1 MRRAFARLVSVAA
14 ALVATVAPARG
25 APTEVH
31 VGARVGYVVGRG
43 WTLGPEVGFGELI
56 VTGHPF
62 GQRQTSFLLGLTAA
76 GDLSFGDDGQ
86 VAFRAHV
93 GPELAAYHDCP
104 VVVVPVGAGLSLSFE
119 RGSAVAV
126 GGYAAL
132 AALFAPLH
140 PVPTYNDPA
149 PAPTFLA
156 GVAYRAAFFPAS
168 FTQNELALAARLVYL
183 PGSHGGLG
191 YCGGD

>member
-1 MRRAFARLVSVAA
+1 MLRTLARLGVAA
-14 ALVATVAPARG
+14 VVVATAAPARG
-25 APTEVH
+25 GPTEVH

-43 WTLGPEVGFGELI
+43 WTLGPEIGFGEML
-56 VTGHPF
+56 VTGTPF
-62 GQRQTSFLLGLTAA
+62 GHRQTSLVLGLTAA
-76 GDLSFGDDGQ
+76 GDLSFGDNGQ

-104 VVVVPVGAGLSLSFE
+104 VVVVPVGGGLSLSFE
-119 RGSAVAV
+119 RGYATAV
-126 GGYAAL
+126 GGYFGL
-132 AALFAPLH
+132 AALLAPLH

-149 PAPTFLA
+149 PGPTFLA
-156 GVAYRAAFFPAS
+156 GAAYRAAFFPAS
-168 FTQNELALAARLVYL
+168 FTQSELALAARLVYL

>member
-1 MRRAFARLVSVAA
+1 VDA
-14 ALVATVAPARG
+14 
-25 APTEVH
+25 
-31 VGARVGYVVGRG
+31 GARAR
-43 WTLGPEVGFGELI
+43 FGELI

-62 GQRQTSFLLGLTAA
+62 GQRQTSFVLGLTVA
-76 GDLSFGDDGQ
+76 GDLSFGDNGQ

-93 GPELAAYHDCP
+93 GPELAAYHACP
-104 VVVVPVGAGLSLSFE
+104 VLVVPVGGGLSLSFE
-119 RGSAVAV
+119 RGYAASV
-126 GGYAAL
+126 GGYVGL

-140 PVPTYNDPA
+140 PAPTYSDPA

-156 GVAYRAAFFPAS
+156 GAATRAAFFPAS